1 MAVYAWGLLALGS
14 ALNAHEPV
22 LFPPL
27 LGDLAR
33 LLTTWVLMCEVPW
46 KEY

>member
-1 MAVYAWGLLALGS
+1 VALGS

-22 LFPPL
+22 LFPPFL
-27 LGDLAR
+27 EDLAH
-33 LLTTWVLMCEVPW
+33 LLTTGVLMSEVPC